1 MKAGKSKRFKIYASL
16 TAMFAFLFVI
26 GLTLSITDFKNPFFN
41 GLASEQDNYLIT
53 LDNSNRITSNGDH
66 NQKTKLG
73 NNVTFTYSGVSSSTT
88 GHVTLNNG
96 TLTNKSWIRSITS
109 IKAKFSEDTSGAEL
123 KFKCSYGG
131 EVWGDEV
138 SMVSEQPYAL
148 GSNPYYLMFRS
159 VGTVTVESIE
169 IKFACVVNPEAHEGE
184 TPTEGTKYSQ
194 ITSLDD
200 LTDGKYLIVY
210 ETKKAALNGG
220 LTTFNANGNTINF
233 TFSGNDIP
241 VNSTTEAAEFTI
253 HIIDGGYSIKS
264 ASGYYI
270 GRTTTGNGIEQSLTS
285 DFVNTIS
292 FSGSNVIIKS
302 NDIKLQAIYTGGS
315 GDYTTIK
322 YYSSAQ
328 NDIQLY
334 KKDGGSIDYD
344 EPDPFEVGF
353 TVTYN
358 NELNE
363 DSIFNNDGNVVVKK
377 VMSDGTQSVVSS
389 GYTVKVLTNSTEAEV
404 DTSKPFGY
412 DSRPGSNDYK
422 LVVEYGDFIP
432 FESNFSVGENIYV
445 TDIES
450 TFDQGST
457 VINTANSFS
466 EFIEDYSVSLTLR
479 RGNPI
484 TGIAFSSFST
494 YSQYGLALTLLDPS
508 GVSHQLNT
516 PFGTAGTWTL
526 KTTTTKNACVDE
538 STFVV
543 DPILVT
549 DITVTGTLSVEEG
562 KTTQLTAGIEPAN
575 ATNQLIDWTS
585 NNESV
590 ATVSETGL
598 VTAVSVGTA
607 TITATAKDS
616 SGVYGNVTITVTEKQ
631 VSPDYELVTS
641 ASSLAVGQKVIIAT
655 ETTTT
660 GKAIS
665 TTQNP
670 NNRAAT
676 DVTISNN
683 KIASEGLSNSVEVF
697 TLEAGTTSGTFAFKS
712 STGYIYAASKEK
724 NYLKT
729 ETTKSANSSFVV
741 SISGS
746 DATITAQGNNT
757 RNTIR
762 YNPNTGAQTPTPL
775 FSCYASDTTT
785 GSAPRLYVSSGA
797 KVYPTSISI
806 DSTASVSVGS
816 TKALSVSY
824 TPSNT
829 NVKEVTWRSSN
840 TAVAT
845 VDGGIVT
852 GVKSG
857 TATIYAK
864 AATKT
869 GYTAEVSCIVTVSN
883 VAVTGVS
890 LDKSSGTLKVDET
903 VTLIPTISPA
913 DATNKSVTWSSSNP
927 SVASVTNGL
936 VTAISAG
943 TSTITVR
950 TADGGFTATY
960 SLTVVSSGGGG
971 GGGGSTEWS
980 LVTDASS
987 LAAGDVIIIADST
1000 SESVAGDVSSQVL
1013 SSVSGAT
1020 FSSDNSTITDLPD
1033 EATQFTLGGSEG
1045 SWTLS
1050 SSTGMKLGATA
1061 KKKLAWGSGTTTW
1074 SISISNGDA
1083 TIQNGTSSYGRFL
1096 YNNNDPRFTT
1106 YDSNVSSSMRLPQIY
1121 VGGSAEPVDP
1131 TGISLS
1137 PTSLELSAGQSSSLT
1152 ATITPK
1158 NANQNKTITWST
1170 SNSNVATVSGGTVKV
1185 KSTATAGQT
1194 ATITAKLNDAP
1205 TKPSATATI
1214 TVTEEKVDEWT
1225 ILMYISGSDLESDG
1239 GYATGDMAEIL
1250 QLRNSQPDDVNI
1262 VMQTGGTT
1270 SWQNYNI
1277 SASNVCRYEFEPGKS
1292 TPTLVKSLSQRNM
1305 GNSSTLQDF
1314 IEWGVTNYPAQKTGL
1329 IFWNHGGALDGC
1341 CWDDNYNGQYGDP
1354 LTNDECLSAFKNAF
1368 KTLGRSEPL
1377 EWVGYDCC
1385 LMAVQD
1391 IAEFNSPY
1399 FKYMVSS
1406 QESESGYGWDY
1417 DKWVDDLYAKKSTET
1432 ILKAIVDSFIAEQG
1446 TSSDQ
1451 TLSVLNLQ
1459 NMAAYK
1465 TAWEAMASALST
1477 KYITSSSAF
1486 NTLKGYVNTAVKYGY
1501 NSKYNTAANNYG
1513 YVYDIFN
1520 VSDVLSKFASNY
1532 PNCSSE
1538 ISAAQTALNNIIT
1551 YNRCGTKAKT
1561 SCGVCCFFPISQYGT
1576 SSYYTTSITHFTNW
1590 RSLCFKY
1597 S

>member
-53 LDNSNRITSNGDH
+53 LNDSNRITSNGDH

-73 NNVTFTYSGVSSSTT
+73 NNVTFAYSGVSSSTT

-96 TLTNKSWIRSITS
+96 TLTNKNWIRSITS
-109 IKAKFSEDTSGAEL
+109 VKAKFAQDTSNAEL
-123 KFKCSYGG
+123 KFKCSFGG
-131 EVWGDEV
+131 DVWGDEV

-148 GSNPYYLMFRS
+148 GSNPYYLMFTS
-159 VGTVTVESIE
+159 VGTITIESLE
-169 IKFACVVNPEAHEGE
+169 IKFACTVNPEAHEGE

-194 ITSLDD
+194 ITSTNE

-210 ETKKAALNGG
+210 ESKTAALNGG
-220 LTTFNANGNTINF
+220 LTEFNANANTIKF
-233 TFSGNDIP
+233 LFSGNDIP
-241 VNSTTEAAEFTI
+241 VTETTEAAEFTI
-253 HIIDGGYSIKS
+253 NKITDGYSIKS

-270 GRTTTGNGIEQSLTS
+270 GRTTTGNGIEQSSTS

-292 FSGSNVIIKS
+292 FSGGNAIIKS
-302 NDIKLQAIYTGGS
+302 NNIKLQAIFTGGS
-315 GDYTTIK
+315 YQYTTIK
-322 YYSSAQ
+322 YYTSEQ
-328 NDIQLY
+328 FDLQLY

-412 DSRPGSNDYK
+412 DSRPGANDYK

-457 VINTANSFS
+457 VINTANSFND
-466 EFIEDYSVSLTLR
+466 FIEDYSVSLTLR

-484 TGIAFSSFST
+484 TGISYSSFSS

-526 KTTTTKNACVDE
+526 KTTTTKNACVDQ

-543 DPILVT
+543 EPILVT

-607 TITATAKDS
+607 TITATAKDG

-655 ETTTT
+655 ESSI

-665 TTQNP
+665 TTQNT

-683 KIASEGLSNSVEVF
+683 KISAENLSDSVEIF
-697 TLEAGTTSGTFAFKS
+697 TLEAGTQDNTYSFKCDS
-712 STGYIYAASKEK
+712 GYIYAASSSS
-724 NYLKT
+724 NNMKT
-729 ETTKSANSSFVV
+729 EATKSDNSSFTI
-741 SISGS
+741 SISNS
-746 DATITAQGNNT
+746 DATITAQGSNT
-757 RNTIR
+757 RNIIR
-762 YNPNTGAQTPTPL
+762 YNPNKGNPI
-775 FSCYASDTTT
+775 FSCYASTTSVDTN
-785 GSAPRLYVSSGA
+785 PRLYVSSGA

-806 DSTASVSVGS
+806 DSTVSVSVGS

-824 TPSNT
+824 TPTNT
-829 NVKEVTWRSSN
+829 NVKEVTWRSNN

-869 GYTAEVSCIVTVSN
+869 GYTAEVSCTVIVSN
-883 VAVTGVS
+883 VAVTGVG

-903 VTLIPTISPA
+903 VTLIPTISPT
-913 DATNKSVTWSSSNP
+913 DATNKAVTWSSSNP

-950 TADGGFTATY
+950 TADGGFTASY

-971 GGGGSTEWS
+971 GSSEWS

-1121 VGGSAEPVDP
+1121 IGGSAEPVDP

-1158 NANQNKTITWST
+1158 NANQNKSITWSS
-1170 SNSNVATVSGGTVKV
+1170 SNANVATVSDGTVTV
-1185 KSTATAGQT
+1185 KTTATAGQS

-1214 TVTEEKVDEWT
+1214 TVTEEKLDEWT
-1225 ILMYISGSDLESDG
+1225 ILMYISGSNLESDG

-1270 SWQNYNI
+1270 EWQRYGI

-1292 TPTLVKSLSQRNM
+1292 SPTLVQSMSQRNM
-1305 GNSSTLQDF
+1305 GNSTTLQNF

-1341 CWDDNYNGQYGDP
+1341 CWDDNYGSNGDP
-1354 LTNDECLSAFKNAF
+1354 LTNDECLTAFKNAF

-1465 TAWEAMASALST
+1465 SAWEAMASALST
-1477 KYITSSSAF
+1477 KYITSSRAF

-1501 NSKYNTAANNYG
+1501 DSGYNNAQGNYG

-1520 VSDVLSKFASNY
+1520 VSDVLSKFASSY

-1538 ISAAQTALNNIIT
+1538 ISAAQTALDNIIT

-1597 S
+1597 

>member
-53 LDNSNRITSNGDH
+53 LDNSNRITSSGDH

-73 NNVTFTYSGVSSSTT
+73 NNVAFTYSGVSSSTT

-96 TLTNKSWIRSITS
+96 ILTNKNWIRSITS
-109 IKAKFSEDTSGAEL
+109 VKAKFAQDTSNAEL
-123 KFKCSYGG
+123 KFKCSFGG
-131 EVWGDEV
+131 DVWGDEV

-148 GSNPYYLMFRS
+148 GSNPYYLMFTS
-159 VGTVTVESIE
+159 VGTITIESLE
-169 IKFACVVNPEAHEGE
+169 IKFACTVNPEAHEGE
-184 TPTEGTKYSQ
+184 TPTESDTYVKVTDES
-194 ITSLDD
+194 D

-210 ETKKAALNGG
+210 EEESVAFNGS
-220 LTTFNANGNTINF
+220 LTTLDATNNNVAVTISGDTIKSSKLGDKTF
-233 TFSGNDIP
+233 TY
-241 VNSTTEAAEFTI
+241 NSTDKTLQ
-253 HIIDGGYSIKS
+253 S

-270 GRTTTGNGIEQSLTS
+270 GQDTYANGLKQSTTTKYE
-285 DFVNTIS
+285 NTITFYEDGDAEITVS
-292 FSGSNVIIKS
+292 TSEGDVLLRFNNSSNQNRFRYYRSGQEYI
-302 NDIKLQAIYTGGS
+302 T
-315 GDYTTIK
+315 
-322 YYSSAQ
+322 
-328 NDIQLY
+328 LY
-334 KKDGGSIDYD
+334 KQTGGSIDYD

-389 GYTVKVLTNSTEAEV
+389 GYTVKVLTYSTEAEV

-412 DSRPGSNDYK
+412 DSRPGANDYK

-450 TFDQGST
+450 TFDQGNT
-457 VINTANSFS
+457 VINTANSFND
-466 EFIEDYSVSLTLR
+466 FIEDYSVSLTLR

-484 TGIAFSSFST
+484 TGIAYSSFST

-526 KTTTTKNACVDE
+526 RTSTTKNACVDE

-549 DITVTGTLSVEEG
+549 DITVTGTLSIEEG

-585 NNESV
+585 NNENV

-607 TITATAKDS
+607 TITATAKDG
-616 SGVYGNVTITVTEKQ
+616 SGVYGSVTITVTEKQ

-655 ETTTT
+655 DPDKA
-660 GKAIS
+660 KAIS
-665 TTQNP
+665 TTQNT

-762 YNPNTGAQTPTPL
+762 YNPNTSAQTPSPL

-785 GSAPRLYVSSGA
+785 GYAPRLYVSSGA

-824 TPSNT
+824 TPSNA
-829 NVKEVTWRSSN
+829 NVKELSWRSSN

-852 GVKSG
+852 GVKAG

-869 GYTAEVSCIVTVSN
+869 GYTAEVGCTVTVNN
-883 VAVTGVS
+883 VAVTGVT
-890 LDKSSGTLKVDET
+890 LDKSSGTLSIDDT
-903 VTLIPTISPA
+903 VTLIPTVAPSN
-913 DATNKSVTWSSSNP
+913 ATNKAVTWSTSNS
-927 SVASVTNGL
+927 SVATIVDGV
-936 VTAISAG
+936 VTAKSAG
-943 TSTITVR
+943 TATITVR
-950 TADGGFTATY
+950 TTDGGFTATY

-971 GGGGSTEWS
+971 GGGGVAEWS
-980 LVTDASS
+980 LVTDASALS
-987 LAAGDVIIIADST
+987 AGDVIVLVDVT
-1000 SESVAGDVSSQVL
+1000 SGEVAGNVSSQVL
-1013 SSVSGAT
+1013 TSVSGAT
-1020 FSSDNSTITDLPD
+1020 FSSNNSIISSLPSD
-1033 EATQFTLGGSEG
+1033 AVQFTLGESEG
-1045 SWTLS
+1045 AWTLS
-1050 SSTGMKLGATA
+1050 NSNGMKLGATA
-1061 KKKLAWGSGTTTW
+1061 VKKVAWGGGTDKW
-1074 SISISNGDA
+1074 SISISGDGDA
-1083 TIQNGTSSYGRFL
+1083 TIQNQTSSYGRFL
-1096 YNNNDPRFTT
+1096 YNNDNPRFTT
-1106 YDSNVSSSMRLPQIY
+1106 YTSNVTSNMRLPQIY
-1121 VGGSAEPVDP
+1121 VGGSADPIDP
-1131 TGISLS
+1131 TGITLN
-1137 PTSLELSAGQSSSLT
+1137 PTELELSAGQSSSLT
-1152 ATITPK
+1152 ATITPS
-1158 NANQNKTITWST
+1158 NANQNKAITWSS
-1170 SNSNVATVSGGTVKV
+1170 SNEAVATVDNGSVTV
-1185 KSTATAGQT
+1185 KSTASAGQS

-1205 TKPSATATI
+1205 NKPTATATI
-1214 TVTEEKVDEWT
+1214 TVAEEKLDEWT
-1225 ILMYISGSDLESDG
+1225 ILMYISGSNLESDG

-1262 VMQTGGTT
+1262 VMQTGGSTA
-1270 SWQNYNI
+1270 WQNYNI
-1277 SASNVCRYEFEPGKS
+1277 SASKVGRYSIEPGKS
-1292 TPTLVKSLSQRNM
+1292 SPTLVQSLSQRDM
-1305 GNSSTLQDF
+1305 GLSSTLQDF

-1486 NTLKGYVNTAVKYGY
+1486 STLKGYVNTAVKYGY
-1501 NSKYNTAANNYG
+1501 SSKYNTAANNYG

-1538 ISAAQTALNNIIT
+1538 ISAAQTTLNNLVT
-1551 YNRCGTKAKT
+1551 YNKCGTKAKT

>member
-53 LDNSNRITSNGDH
+53 LNNSNRITSNGDYD
-66 NQKTKLG
+66 QKTKLG

-96 TLTNKSWIRSITS
+96 TLTNKNWIRSITS
-109 IKAKFSEDTSGAEL
+109 VKAKFAQDTSSAEL
-123 KFKCSYGG
+123 KFKCSFGG
-131 EVWGDEV
+131 DVWGDEV

-148 GSNPYYLMFRS
+148 GSNPYYLMFTS
-159 VGTVTVESIE
+159 VGTITIESLE
-169 IKFACVVNPEAHEGE
+169 IKFACTVNPEAHEGE
-184 TPTEGTKYSQ
+184 TPTAGDTYIKVTDES
-194 ITSLDD
+194 D

-210 ETKKAALNGG
+210 EEGSVAFNGS
-220 LTTFNANGNTINF
+220 LTTLDATNNNVAVTISGDTIKSSELDNKTF
-233 TFSGNDIP
+233 TY
-241 VNSTTEAAEFTI
+241 NSTDKTLQ
-253 HIIDGGYSIKS
+253 S

-270 GRTTTGNGIEQSLTS
+270 GQETYANGLKQSTS
-285 DFVNTIS
+285 TKYENTITFYNDGDAKIAAS
-292 FSGSNVIIKS
+292 TSGGDVLLRFNNSSDQERFRYYKS
-302 NDIKLQAIYTGGS
+302 GQEYIT
-315 GDYTTIK
+315 
-322 YYSSAQ
+322 
-328 NDIQLY
+328 LY
-334 KKDGGSIDYD
+334 KQTGGSIDYD

-389 GYTVKVLTNSTEAEV
+389 GYTVKVLTYSTEAEV

-412 DSRPGSNDYK
+412 DSRPGANDYK

-457 VINTANSFS
+457 VINTANSFN
-466 EFIEDYSVSLTLR
+466 EFIGDYSVSLTLR

-484 TGIAFSSFST
+484 TGIAYSSFSS
-494 YSQYGLALTLLDPS
+494 YSQYGLALTLLEPS
-508 GVSHQLNT
+508 GISHQLNT
-516 PFGTAGTWTL
+516 PFGVAGTWTL
-526 KTTTTKNACVDE
+526 RTSTTKNACVDE

-585 NNESV
+585 SNESV
-590 ATVSETGL
+590 ATVSDSGL

-607 TITATAKDS
+607 TITATAKDG

-655 ETTTT
+655 ESAI

-665 TTQNP
+665 TTQNT

-676 DVTISNN
+676 DVTITNN
-683 KIASEGLSNSVEVF
+683 KISSEGLSSDVEVF
-697 TLEAGTTSGTFAFKS
+697 TLEEGTTSGTYSFKCDS
-712 STGYIYAASKEK
+712 GYIYAASSTS
-724 NYLKT
+724 NYMKT
-729 ETTKSANSSFVV
+729 EATKSNNSSFTI
-741 SISGS
+741 SISSS
-746 DATITAQGNNT
+746 DATITAQGSNT
-757 RNTIR
+757 RNIIR
-762 YNPNTGAQTPTPL
+762 YNPNKDNPI
-775 FSCYASDTTT
+775 FSCYASTTSVDTN
-785 GSAPRLYVSSGA
+785 PRLYVSSGA

-806 DSTASVSVGS
+806 DSTASVSVGG

-824 TPSNT
+824 NPSNT
-829 NVKEVTWRSSN
+829 NVKEVTWRSNN

-869 GYTAEVSCIVTVSN
+869 GYTAEVSCTVTISN

-950 TADGGFTATY
+950 TADGGFTASY

-971 GGGGSTEWS
+971 GSSEWS

-1013 SSVSGAT
+1013 SSISGAT

-1050 SSTGMKLGATA
+1050 SSTGMELGATA

-1121 VGGSAEPVDP
+1121 IGGSAEPVDP

-1170 SNSNVATVSGGTVKV
+1170 SNSNVATVSGGTVTV

-1194 ATITAKLNDAP
+1194 ATITATLNDAP

-1225 ILMYISGSDLESDG
+1225 ILMYISGSNLESDG

-1270 SWQNYNI
+1270 EWQRYGI

-1292 TPTLVKSLSQRNM
+1292 SPTLIQSMSQRNM
-1305 GNSSTLQDF
+1305 GNSTTLQNF

-1341 CWDDNYNGQYGDP
+1341 CWDDNYGSNGDP
-1354 LTNDECLSAFKNAF
+1354 LTNAECLTAYKNAF
-1368 KTLGRSEPL
+1368 NTLGRSEPL

-1417 DKWVDDLYAKKSTET
+1417 DNWVDDLYAKKSTET

-1459 NMAAYK
+1459 NMATYK
-1465 TAWEAMASALST
+1465 AAWEAMASALST

-1486 NTLKGYVNTAVKYGY
+1486 TTLKNNINTAVKYGY
-1501 NSKYNTAANNYG
+1501 DSGYNNAQGNYG

-1520 VSDVLSKFASNY
+1520 VSDVLSKFASSY

-1538 ISAAQTALNNIIT
+1538 ISAAQTALDNIIT

>member
-66 NQKTKLG
+66 DQKTKLG

-109 IKAKFSEDTSGAEL
+109 VKVKFAQDTSNAEL
-123 KFKCSYGG
+123 KFKCSFGG
-131 EVWGDEV
+131 DVWGDEV

-148 GSNPYYLMFRS
+148 GSNPYYLMFTS
-159 VGTVTVESIE
+159 VGTITIESLE
-169 IKFACVVNPEAHEGE
+169 IKFACTVNPEAHEGE
-184 TPTEGTKYSQ
+184 TPTAGDTYVKVTDES
-194 ITSLDD
+194 D

-210 ETKKAALNGG
+210 EEESVAFNGS
-220 LTTFNANGNTINF
+220 LTTLDATNNNVAVTISGDTIKSSELDNKTF
-233 TFSGNDIP
+233 TY
-241 VNSTTEAAEFTI
+241 NSTDKTLQ
-253 HIIDGGYSIKS
+253 S

-270 GRTTTGNGIEQSLTS
+270 GQDTYANGLKQSTS
-285 DFVNTIS
+285 KKYENTITFYEDGDAEIAVS
-292 FSGSNVIIKS
+292 ISEEEDVLLRFNNSSDQKRFRYYKSG
-302 NDIKLQAIYTGGS
+302 Q
-315 GDYTTIK
+315 K
-322 YYSSAQ
+322 Y
-328 NDIQLY
+328 ITLY
-334 KKDGGSIDYD
+334 KQTGGSIDYD

-358 NELNE
+358 DDFNE
-363 DSIFNNDGNVVVKK
+363 DSIFDNDGNVVVNK
-377 VMSDGTQSVVSS
+377 VMSDGTHTLVTS
-389 GYTVKVLTNSTEAEV
+389 GYTVKVLTYSTEAEV

-412 DSRPGSNDYK
+412 DSRPGANDYK

-466 EFIEDYSVSLTLR
+466 EFIDDYSVSLSLR

-484 TGIAFSSFST
+484 TGISYSSFST
-494 YSQYGLALTLLDPS
+494 YSQYGLALTLIEPS
-508 GVSHQLNT
+508 GISHQLNT
-516 PFGTAGTWTL
+516 PFGVAGTWTL
-526 KTTTTKNACVDE
+526 RTSTTKNACVDE

-543 DPILVT
+543 NPILVT

-562 KTTQLTAGIEPAN
+562 KTTKLTAGVEPEN
-575 ATNQLIDWTS
+575 ATNKLIDWTS
-585 NNESV
+585 SNESV

-607 TITATAKDS
+607 TITATAKDG

-631 VSPDYELVTS
+631 VSPDYELVTD
-641 ASSLAVGQKVIIAT
+641 ASKLAAGQKIIIAS
-655 ETTTT
+655 EENG

-665 TTQNP
+665 TTQNT

-676 DVTISNN
+676 DVTITNN

-697 TLEAGTTSGTFAFKS
+697 TLEAGTNSGTLAFKTN
-712 STGYIYAASKEK
+712 TGYLYAASSG
-724 NYLKT
+724 NNWLRTQSLKDT
-729 ETTKSANSSFVV
+729 NASFAI
-741 SISGS
+741 SISNS
-746 DATITAQGNNT
+746 DATITAQGLNT

-762 YNPNTGAQTPTPL
+762 YNPNTSATPPSPL
-775 FSCYASDTTT
+775 FSCYASDATT
-785 GSAPRLYVSSGA
+785 GSAPRLYANSGA
-797 KVYPTSISI
+797 KIYPTSILI
-806 DSTASVSVGS
+806 NSTESVSVGS

-824 TPSNT
+824 TPSNV
-829 NVKEVTWRSSN
+829 NVKEVSWRSSN
-840 TAVAT
+840 DSIAT
-845 VDGGIVT
+845 VNGGVVT
-852 GVKSG
+852 GVKAG

-869 GYTAEVSCIVTVSN
+869 GYTTEVGCTVTVSN
-883 VAVTGVS
+883 VAVTGVT
-890 LDKSSGTLKVDET
+890 LDKSSGTLSIDDT
-903 VTLIPTISPA
+903 VTLIPTVAPSN
-913 DATNKSVTWSSSNP
+913 ATNKTVTWSTSNS
-927 SVASVTNGL
+927 SVATVVDGL
-936 VTAISAG
+936 VTAKSAG
-943 TSTITVR
+943 TANITV
-950 TADGGFTATY
+950 TTTDGGFTASY

-971 GGGGSTEWS
+971 GSSEWS

-1050 SSTGMKLGATA
+1050 SSTGMELGATA

-1121 VGGSAEPVDP
+1121 IGGSAEPVDP

-1170 SNSNVATVSGGTVKV
+1170 SNSNVATVSDGTVTV

-1225 ILMYISGSDLESDG
+1225 ILMYISGSNLESDG

-1270 SWQNYNI
+1270 EWQRYGI

-1341 CWDDNYNGQYGDP
+1341 CWDDNYGTNGDP
-1354 LTNDECLSAFKNAF
+1354 LTNAECLTAFKNAF

-1417 DKWVDDLYAKKSTET
+1417 DNWVDDLYAKKSTET
-1432 ILKAIVDSFIAEQG
+1432 ILKAIVDSFITEQG

-1451 TLSVLNLQ
+1451 TLSVLNLT

-1465 TAWEAMASALST
+1465 SAWEAMASALST

-1501 NSKYNTAANNYG
+1501 SSDYNTAANNYG

-1538 ISAAQTALNNIIT
+1538 ISTAQTALDNIIT
-1551 YNRCGTKAKT
+1551 YNRCGTKATT

>member
-53 LDNSNRITSNGDH
+53 LNNSNRITSNGDH
-66 NQKTKLG
+66 DQKTKLG
-73 NNVTFTYSGVSSSTT
+73 NNVTFTYSGVSNSTT

-96 TLTNKSWIRSITS
+96 TLTNKNWIRSITS
-109 IKAKFSEDTSGAEL
+109 VKAKFAQDTSNAEL
-123 KFKCSYGG
+123 KFKCSFGG
-131 EVWGDEV
+131 DVWGDEV

-159 VGTVTVESIE
+159 VGAVTVESIE
-169 IKFACVVNPEAHEGE
+169 IKFTCVVNPEAHEGE
-184 TPTEGTKYSQ
+184 TPTGGDTYIKVTDES
-194 ITSLDD
+194 D
-200 LTDGKYLIVY
+200 LTDGNYLIVN
-210 ETKKAALNGG
+210 EDSSVAFDGS
-220 LTTFNANGNTINF
+220 LTTLDAASNIVDVEIVNETINSSELGDKVF
-233 TFSGNDIP
+233 
-241 VNSTTEAAEFTI
+241 VYNSSEQTL
-253 HIIDGGYSIKS
+253 KS
-264 ASGYYI
+264 SSGYYI
-270 GRTTTGNGIEQSLTS
+270 GQDSYANGLKQSETTKYAN
-285 DFVNTIS
+285 NIS
-292 FSGSNVIIKS
+292 FYDDGDVSISVDVPDNNDDVYLKFNSNK
-302 NDIKLQAIYTGGS
+302 DQKRFRYYKTG
-315 GDYTTIK
+315 
-322 YYSSAQ
+322 Q
-328 NDIQLY
+328 NYIQLY
-334 KKDGGSIDYD
+334 KQDGGTIHYD

-358 NELNE
+358 ENLNE
-363 DSIFNNDGNVVVKK
+363 DSIFDNDAHVAVNK
-377 VMSDGTQSVVSS
+377 VMSDGTHKLVTS
-389 GYTVKVLTNSTEAEV
+389 GYTVKVLTYSTEAEV

-412 DSRPGSNDYK
+412 DSRPGANDYK

-466 EFIEDYSVSLTLR
+466 EFIDDYSVSLSLR

-484 TGIAFSSFST
+484 TGISYSSFST
-494 YSQYGLALTLLDPS
+494 YSQYGLALTLIEPS
-508 GVSHQLNT
+508 GISHQLNT
-516 PFGTAGTWTL
+516 PFGVAGTWTL
-526 KTTTTKNACVDE
+526 RTSTTKNACVDE

-543 DPILVT
+543 EPVLVT

-562 KTTQLTAGIEPAN
+562 KTTKLTAGVEPES
-575 ATNQLIDWTS
+575 ATNKLIDWTS
-585 NNESV
+585 SNESV
-590 ATVSETGL
+590 ATVNETGL
-598 VTAVSVGTA
+598 VTAVSVGTS
-607 TITATAKDS
+607 TITATAKDG
-616 SGVYGNVTITVTEKQ
+616 SGVYGSVTITVTEKQ
-631 VSPDYELVTS
+631 VSPDYELVTDASKLS
-641 ASSLAVGQKVIIAT
+641 AGQKVIIAT
-655 ETTTT
+655 EAD
-660 GKAIS
+660 GGNALS
-665 TTQNP
+665 TTQNT

-676 DVTISNN
+676 DVTIANN
-683 KIASEGLSNSVEVF
+683 KIASEGLSSSVEVF
-697 TLEAGTTSGTFAFKS
+697 TLEIDTVSGTFAFKCDD
-712 STGYIYAASKEK
+712 GYIYAASSSK
-724 NYLKT
+724 NYLRTQSSKD
-729 ETTKSANSSFVV
+729 ANSSFTI
-741 SISGS
+741 SISSG
-746 DATITAQGNNT
+746 DATITAQGTNTNNI
-757 RNTIR
+757 IR
-762 YNPNTGAQTPTPL
+762 YNPNNNSPI
-775 FSCYASDTTT
+775 FSCYGSTSTT
-785 GSAPRLYVSSGA
+785 GSLPRLYVNSGA
-797 KVYPTSISI
+797 KIYPASISI

-824 TPSNT
+824 TPSNV

-840 TAVAT
+840 DSIAT
-845 VDGGIVT
+845 VNGGVVT
-852 GVKSG
+852 GVKAG

-869 GYTAEVSCIVTVSN
+869 GYTAEVGCTVTVSN
-883 VAVTGVS
+883 VAVTGVT
-890 LDKSSGTLKVDET
+890 LDKSSGTLSIDDT
-903 VTLIPTISPA
+903 VTLIPTVAPSN
-913 DATNKSVTWSSSNP
+913 ATNKAVTWSTSNS
-927 SVASVTNGL
+927 SVATVVDGL
-936 VTAISAG
+936 VTAKSAG
-943 TSTITVR
+943 TATITVR
-950 TADGGFTATY
+950 TADGGFTASY
-960 SLTVVSSGGGG
+960 SLIVVTSGGGG
-971 GGGGSTEWS
+971 GGGSSEWS

-987 LAAGDVIIIADST
+987 LVAGDVIVIADNT

-1033 EATQFTLGGSEG
+1033 EAMQFTLGGSEG

-1061 KKKLAWGSGTTTW
+1061 KKKLAWGDGTTTW
-1074 SISISNGDA
+1074 SISISGGDA
-1083 TIQNGTSSYGRFL
+1083 TIQNGNSSYGRFL

-1158 NANQNKTITWST
+1158 NANQNKTITWSS
-1170 SNSNVATVSGGTVKV
+1170 SNEAVATVSGGTVKV
-1185 KSTATAGQT
+1185 KSTATAGQS

-1205 TKPSATATI
+1205 TKPSATAI
-1214 TVTEEKVDEWT
+1214 VTVTEEKIDEWT
-1225 ILMYISGSDLESDG
+1225 ILMYISGSNLESDG
-1239 GYATGDMAEIL
+1239 GYATDDMAEIL

-1262 VMQTGGTT
+1262 VMQTGGSTA
-1270 SWQNYNI
+1270 WQNYNI
-1277 SASNVCRYEFEPGKS
+1277 SAKNIGRYSIEPGKS
-1292 TPTLVKSLSQRNM
+1292 SPTLVKTLSQSNM
-1305 GNSSTLQDF
+1305 GKSSTLQDF

-1354 LTNDECLSAFKNAF
+1354 LTNDECLSAFQGAF
-1368 KTLGRSEPL
+1368 GNLGRTEPF

-1406 QESESGYGWDY
+1406 QESESGNGWDY
-1417 DKWVDDLYAKKSTET
+1417 DKWVDDLYAKKSTTT
-1432 ILKAIVDSFIAEQG
+1432 ILKAIVDSFIEEQG
-1446 TSSDQ
+1446 TKSDQ
-1451 TLSVLNLQ
+1451 TLSVLDLTK
-1459 NMAAYK
+1459 MAAYK
-1465 TAWEAMASALST
+1465 TAWEAMASALSS
-1477 KYITSSSAF
+1477 KYITSSNAF
-1486 NTLKGYVNTAVKYGY
+1486 STLKNNINTAVKYGY
-1501 NSKYNTAANNYG
+1501 DSDYNNAEGNYG

-1520 VSDVLSKFASNY
+1520 VSDVLSKFASSY

-1538 ISAAQTALNNIIT
+1538 ISAVQTALANLIN

-1561 SCGVCCFFPISQYGT
+1561 SCGVCCFFPISSYNPST
-1576 SSYYTTSITHFTNW
+1576 YYTTSKTHFTNW
-1590 RSLCFKY
+1590 RSLCYKY

>member
-53 LDNSNRITSNGDH
+53 LNNSNCITSNGDH
-66 NQKTKLG
+66 DQKTKLG

-96 TLTNKSWIRSITS
+96 TLTNKNWIRSITS
-109 IKAKFSEDTSGAEL
+109 VKAKFAQDTSNAEL

-148 GSNPYYLMFRS
+148 GSNPYYLMFSS
-159 VGTVTVESIE
+159 VGTITIESLE
-169 IKFACVVNPEAHEGE
+169 IKFACTVNPEAHEGE
-184 TPTEGTKYSQ
+184 TPSEGTKYSQ

-200 LTDGKYLIVY
+200 LTDGKYLIVH
-210 ETKKAALNGG
+210 EGKKKALDGG
-220 LTTFNANGNTINF
+220 LTSFNVDGNTIDF

-253 HIIDGGYSIKS
+253 SEITGGYSIKS

-270 GRTTTGNGIEQSLTS
+270 GKTGSGNGINSRTDS
-285 DFVNTIS
+285 PYVNTIT
-292 FSGSNVIIKS
+292 FSGSNAVIKS
-302 NDIKLQAIYTGGS
+302 NNIQLQAMDTGGKNP
-315 GDYTTIK
+315 YTTIK

-328 NDIQLY
+328 TALQLY

-358 NELNE
+358 ESLNE
-363 DSIFNNDGNVVVKK
+363 DSIFDNDANLVVKK
-377 VMSDGTQSVVSS
+377 VMSDGTHTLVTS
-389 GYTVKVLTNSTEAEV
+389 GYTVKVLTYSTEVEV

-412 DSRPGSNDYK
+412 DSRPGANDYK

-457 VINTANSFS
+457 VINTSNSFS
-466 EFIEDYSVSLTLR
+466 EFIEDYSVSLSLR

-484 TGIAFSSFST
+484 TGISYSSFSN
-494 YSQYGLALTLLDPS
+494 YSEYGLALTLLEPS
-508 GVSHQLNT
+508 GISHQLNA
-516 PFGTAGTWTL
+516 PFGVAGTWTL
-526 KTTTTKNACVDE
+526 RTSTTKNTCVDE

-549 DITVTGTLSVEEG
+549 DITVTGTLSIEEG

-585 NNESV
+585 SNENV
-590 ATVSETGL
+590 ATVSDSGL
-598 VTAVSVGTA
+598 VTAVSAGTA
-607 TITATAKDS
+607 TITVTAKDG

-631 VSPDYELVTS
+631 VSPDYELVAD
-641 ASSLAVGQKVIIAT
+641 ASKLAAGQKIIIAS
-655 ETTTT
+655 EENG

-665 TTQNP
+665 TTQNT

-676 DVTISNN
+676 DVTITNN
-683 KIASEGLSNSVEVF
+683 KIASEGLSSSVEVF
-697 TLEAGTTSGTFAFKS
+697 TLETGTVSGTFAFKCDS
-712 STGYIYAASKEK
+712 GYIYAASTGSNWLRTQDNKD
-724 NYLKT
+724 
-729 ETTKSANSSFVV
+729 ANASFAI
-741 SISGS
+741 SISSS
-746 DATITAQGNNT
+746 DATITAQGTNT

-762 YNPNTGAQTPTPL
+762 YNPNTSANPPVPL
-775 FSCYASDTTT
+775 FSCYASNATT
-785 GSAPRLYVSSGA
+785 GYAPRLYVNSGT

-824 TPSNT
+824 TPSNV

-869 GYTAEVSCIVTVSN
+869 GYTAEVGCTVTVSN

-890 LDKSSGTLKVDET
+890 LDKSSGTLKVDEK
-903 VTLIPTISPA
+903 VTLIPTVAPSN
-913 DATNKSVTWSSSNP
+913 ATNKAVTWSTSNS
-927 SVASVTNGL
+927 SVATAVDGV
-936 VTAISAG
+936 VTAKSTG
-943 TSTITVR
+943 TVIITV
-950 TADGGFTATY
+950 TTTDGGFTATY

-971 GGGGSTEWS
+971 GSAEWS
-980 LVTDASS
+980 LVTDASALS
-987 LAAGDVIIIADST
+987 AGDVIVLADVT
-1000 SESVAGDVSSQVL
+1000 SENVAGDISSQFLTSVSS
-1013 SSVSGAT
+1013 AT
-1020 FSSDNSTITDLPD
+1020 FSSDNSTISDLPD
-1033 EATQFTLGGSEG
+1033 EAMQFTLGGSEG

-1050 SSTGMKLGATA
+1050 NSAGEKLGATA
-1061 KKKLAWGSGTTTW
+1061 KKKLAWEDGTTTW

-1158 NANQNKTITWST
+1158 NANQNKTITWSS
-1170 SNSNVATVSGGTVKV
+1170 SNTNVATVSDGTVTV
-1185 KSTATAGQT
+1185 KPTATAGQS
-1194 ATITAKLNDAP
+1194 ATITAKLNDASG
-1205 TKPSATATI
+1205 KPSATATI

-1225 ILMYISGSDLESDG
+1225 ILMYISGSNLESG
-1239 GYATGDMAEIL
+1239 SGYATGDMAEIL

-1354 LTNDECLSAFKNAF
+1354 LTNAECLTAFKNAF

-1417 DKWVDDLYAKKSTET
+1417 DNWVDDLYAKKSTET
-1432 ILKAIVDSFIAEQG
+1432 ILKAIVDSFIEERG
-1446 TSSDQ
+1446 TKSDQ
-1451 TLSVLNLQ
+1451 TLSVLNLT
-1459 NMAAYK
+1459 NMTAYK
-1465 TAWEAMASALST
+1465 SAWEAMASALSS

-1501 NSKYNTAANNYG
+1501 DSDNTTPEDNYG

-1538 ISAAQTALNNIIT
+1538 ISAAQTALDNIIT